1 MKVLYATTSQAP
13 NARTVPADLLRLES
27 ELEIRTVEGAAGALV
42 EIPAG
47 GYGALFVSPSVPHND
62 TLALISS
69 LRRDRTPIAIVA
81 IVTDADR
88 LFFRH
93 AITAGA
99 DYVLLLRGE
108 RLIAVED
115 TANRVRQKGQVALA
129 SEPGA
134 DEIAGK
140 TGTNRRRLVASLH
153 RVFLRHLP
161 SEVAPDAPATPA
173 KGATP
178 TPLGPHGS
186 AEAEIERLTA
196 ALQDA
201 EERIAA
207 LSDAAQS
214 ATAALTALRLDH
226 DQLREAQAF
235 ERALRDRDR
244 EELARVTRDLREERD
259 RRIVMEGTLAQTED
273 YAKAEQAALQEDVA
287 AAADRLHRVAHNTQS
302 LQTRLEQQLAGRV
315 AERDRLTD
323 NALIGHAVLTRVGQL
338 VRCSDAFASML
349 GYADANEAV
358 EASARGAFP
367 GTPDHAEIL
376 AKLDQGGTLDRV
388 ESTLRRADGRPVHVL
403 TSATLLPAAAGE
415 DSQVE
420 RLIVDLTDQ
429 TAAEVELRL
438 ARRLEA
444 AGRLAAEMAS
454 QIEAAVANLEREDR
468 SSPAQQELTLL
479 VGQLIAFSRHQA
491 KPAGFLSLNDAVARA
506 EPALRQIAGGAVDF
520 RFELGNVQPVTAGE
534 DDLEHLLIDVVSTA
548 ASCLPVGGR
557 LTLSTSSETDSTFVL
572 RTTLSVTAAGY
583 GVLPCV
589 TSSSLVRHTA
599 RCGGSLRISGEA
611 GHSSTLHVHLPC

>member
-42 EIPAG
+42 EIPVG

-69 LRRDRTPIAIVA
+69 VRRDRTPIAVVA

-115 TANRVRQKGQVALA
+115 APNRVRQKGQVALA
-129 SEPGA
+129 SEPAA
-134 DEIAGK
+134 DEIVGK
-140 TGTNRRRLVASLH
+140 MGTTRRRLVASLH

-161 SEVAPDAPATPA
+161 SEVAPDAAATPPRVA
-173 KGATP
+173 APPGPQGA
-178 TPLGPHGS
+178 
-186 AEAEIERLTA
+186 AEAEIYRLTA

-207 LSDAAQS
+207 LSDAEQS
-214 ATAALTALRLDH
+214 ATVALTALRVDH
-226 DQLREAQAF
+226 DHLREAQAF

-244 EELARVTRDLREERD
+244 EELARVTRELREERD

-323 NALIGHAVLTRVGQL
+323 NALIGHAVLTRAGQL
-338 VRCSDAFASML
+338 VRCSEAFASML

-358 EASARGAFP
+358 AAGTRGAFP
-367 GTPDHAEIL
+367 GTPDHAQIL
-376 AKLDQGGTLDRV
+376 AKLDQGGTLERV
-388 ESTLRRADGRPVHVL
+388 ESTLRRADGRPVQVL
-403 TSATLLPAAAGE
+403 TSATLLPAAPDAE
-415 DSQVE
+415 SQVE

-454 QIEAAVANLEREDR
+454 QIEAAVANLEREGNP
-468 SSPAQQELTLL
+468 SPAQQELTLL
-479 VGQLIAFSRHQA
+479 VGQLVAFSRHQA

-520 RFELGNVQPVTAGE
+520 RFNLGSVQPVTAGE
-534 DDLEHLLIDVVSTA
+534 DDLEHLLIDVVTTA
-548 ASCLPVGGR
+548 AACLPFGGR
-557 LTLSTSSETDSTFVL
+557 LTLATNSDTDSTFVL

-589 TSSSLVRHTA
+589 TSPSLVRHTA